1 MQLVK
6 LNGTLDD
13 INEKVKELEEKMNMI
28 VRTISIRE
36 YSSDDWVYPKYE
48 AILEVRKKEEVV
60 SFLRYLKMDI

>member
-6 LNGTLDD
+6 LNGILDD
-13 INEKVKELEEKMNMI
+13 INKHIKKLEDSAYI

-48 AILEVRKKEEVV
+48 VIVEVRKKEEVV

>member
-13 INEKVKELEEKMNMI
+13 INKHIKKLEDSAYI